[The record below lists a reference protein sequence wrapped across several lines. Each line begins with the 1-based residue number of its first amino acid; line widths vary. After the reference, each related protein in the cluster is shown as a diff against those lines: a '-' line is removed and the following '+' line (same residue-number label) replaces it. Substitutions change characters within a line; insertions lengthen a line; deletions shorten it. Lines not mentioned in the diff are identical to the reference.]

1 MGQVSLIR
9 LAAGYNS
16 SFPHTSLVWGSGAA
30 RNQADRSRFA
40 AITYGRPVGINDEDC
55 NVTMP
60 ANFTEA
66 IYFDEA
72 SHADEGS
79 RICFSPYQ
87 TELNKLY
94 MIASPVIR
102 TVYGNRLGR
111 RQRGAERDAYLQLV
125 QDVTGRLWEWQQSLP
140 PHLKIDLSQD
150 CPANMTAASK
160 AHLLQSLALQL
171 TFDNLLIIIHR
182 PFLTQQIDTLREDLP
197 NASNEPHSSSSN
209 SRRNSTSFSDSPSS
223 SPRQWWDAAVRTAK
237 VTELPQL
244 AQLATDSHLVAFLA
258 INLFNSAIV
267 MVVMALAAPL
277 SDKAQEVKRTI
288 SRVFRLQQA
297 FGRRSKLSTQSTV
310 VLRNVIQLLLRRE
323 ADAILT
329 PVVRTN
335 DRDGGNNDSNSPTK
349 HPISIKE
356 TLNLPLGYPMR
367 SENQGLE
374 SESFNDAN
382 AQLSYNESLA
392 SVQRGMSLAAATTC
406 HIWLYLL
413 TLHCLQLFQVVWM
426 VQMVIP
432 CLGSRPLRILA
443 TLSQSLFPWV
453 TSTAMTGLVPNINRR
468 GPVRCRMASAA
479 LTIVTQTSI
488 GFGIQCGMIIVRDQ
502 RFPPFGLELTPRAAF
517 PEDNGN
523 TPLDGT

>member
-1 MGQVSLIR
+1 
-9 LAAGYNS
+9 
-16 SFPHTSLVWGSGAA
+16 
-30 RNQADRSRFA
+30 
-40 AITYGRPVGINDEDC
+40 
-55 NVTMP
+55 MP

-72 SHADEGS
+72 SHADEDS

-111 RQRGAERDAYLQLV
+111 KQRGAERDAYLQLV

-150 CPANMTAASK
+150 CPANMTATSK

-182 PFLTQQIDTLREDLP
+182 PFLTQQIDTLRGDLP
-197 NASNEPHSSSSN
+197 SASNEPHSSSSN

-223 SPRQWWDAAVRTAK
+223 SPRQWWDAAVRTAR

-335 DRDGGNNDSNSPTK
+335 DKSGANNDSYSPSK
-349 HPISIKE
+349 HPISIKD

-374 SESFNDAN
+374 NESFNDAN

-392 SVQRGMSLAAATTC
+392 SVQRGMLLVAAT
-406 HIWLYLL
+406 L
-413 TLHCLQLFQVVWM
+413 
-426 VQMVIP
+426 
-432 CLGSRPLRILA
+432 
-443 TLSQSLFPWV
+443 
-453 TSTAMTGLVPNINRR
+453 
-468 GPVRCRMASAA
+468 
-479 LTIVTQTSI
+479 
-488 GFGIQCGMIIVRDQ
+488 
-502 RFPPFGLELTPRAAF
+502 
-517 PEDNGN
+517 
-523 TPLDGT
+523 